1 MANTTLSQLTSI
13 IGTDVAA
20 TDSFLIY
27 DVSANTEKQITA
39 SELKNMIGNGTLNI
53 GDGTLNIGNGSLTVT
68 TSGTTDALIV
78 TSTDGSSTAAPDIVF
93 YRNSPTPNGGDNMGN
108 IVFRGK
114 NSSGSAIE
122 YASIGSTLTS
132 PTEAAEKG
140 NLIFSTMFNGTFA
153 EKARI
158 RDDGG
163 FAIGGNGGP
172 ATVVT
177 IAKDLTG
184 GTSSYGLQVIS
195 TVNTDVTSSATGFRT
210 NMTTAANVSVTNFR
224 HYDIAPLTLGANTVI
239 TSQFGFNSSGLTA
252 ANNNFQFYAASTGA
266 ASIVAGKT
274 AYGFYSANP
283 IATGGGTTWN
293 FYANGTAPNY
303 FNGVVTIGSTTPDA
317 SKLYV
322 SGNTYVSTTVT
333 TGGNI
338 TSGAQI
344 AGKYTALANGTTA
357 MALATNHV
365 VSVTPI
371 TSATYTTT
379 VAPAGSRATILI
391 VTSGTASYT
400 ITFGTGFKTT
410 GTLATGTVTAKTFAI
425 NFVSDGTTMIETG
438 RTTAM

>member
-27 DVSANTEKQITA
+27 DVSANTEKQIIA
-39 SELKNMIGNGTLNI
+39 SELKNMIGNGTL
-53 GDGTLNIGNGSLTVT
+53 TVT
-68 TSGTTDALIV
+68 TSGTSDALVV
-78 TSTDGSSTAAPDIVF
+78 TSTDATSSAAPDIIF
-93 YRNSPTPNGGDNMGN
+93 FRDSASPATSDFIGN
-108 IVFRGK
+108 ILFRGK
-114 NSSGSAIE
+114 NASAANIE
-122 YASIGSTLTS
+122 YASIGSALTS
-132 PTEAAEKG
+132 PTAGAERG
-140 NLIFSTMFNGTFA
+140 NLSFSTMYNGTLA
-153 EKARI
+153 QRVRI

-163 FAIGGNGGP
+163 VAIGGAGAQYAVLTIGKSITGSTSAYGVN
-172 ATVVT
+172 VT
-177 IAKDLTG
+177 
-184 GTSSYGLQVIS
+184 S
-195 TVNTDVTSSATGFRT
+195 TVNNDVTSAASGFRT
-210 NMTTAANVSVTNFR
+210 SMSTVASDTAYTIANIR
-224 HYDIAPLTLGANTVI
+224 HYDINTLTVGANTTI
-239 TSQFGFNSSGLTA
+239 TNQYGFYSPGLTA
-252 ANNNFQFYAASTGA
+252 ANNDFQFYAASTTA
-266 ASIVAGKT
+266 SSIVTGKT
-274 AYGFYSANP
+274 VYGFYSANP
-283 IATGGGTTWN
+283 IATGGGTSWN

-303 FNGVVTIGSTTPDA
+303 FNGVVTIGSSTPDA

-322 SGNTYVSTTVT
+322 AGNTYVTTTVS

-344 AGKYTALANGTTA
+344 AGKYAALANGTTS
-357 MALATNHV
+357 MDLATNHV

-371 TSATYTTT
+371 TSATYTTS